1 MKLTVLI
8 ILSYIL
14 LSSTIKADT
23 RTFIKGIDVP
33 VLMDSIL
40 KNGKA
45 EHEHVWFFGVIYNC
59 ININDKERVGTIRV
73 AVYKDDDESKTM
85 FKRHLMIFSS
95 LQGTDFTA
103 SIGDECA
110 VNRNWVI
117 FRRDNVVINLDFKEN
132 QMSIAK
138 AVDKKLVNGENGVIR
153 GTSPLI
159 PVIKSYIVQPGLIKA
174 VTEPVMDGYTSSID
188 LQGHPH
194 YVNEIHY
201 IDSIIFATK
210 HCVMAK
216 PFKCDREELKRK
228 MELWKAQEEEK
239 RRAPEAVV
247 KKHLETLA
255 SGNLDFEAR
264 KEAILLLG
272 ASKDKR
278 AEPVLIAELDR
289 LDRDPAPN
297 PVLRCLAVRALGML
311 RTPKAATRIAAI
323 LSASP
328 VGNVEDDDES
338 EEEYRREAVFALRL
352 IGGETARNAFETVV
366 KAPREYR
373 SVRETA
379 GNALRN
385 MK

>member
-228 MELWKAQEEEK
+228 MEFWKAQEEEK
-239 RRAPEAVV
+239 RRPPEAVV

-255 SGNLDFEAR
+255 SGSLDFEAR
-264 KEAILLLG
+264 KEAILVLG

-323 LSASP
+323 LRASP

-338 EEEYRREAVFALRL
+338 EEEYRREAVFTLRL

>member
-73 AVYKDDDESKTM
+73 AVYKDDNESKTM

-323 LSASP
+323 LRASP

-338 EEEYRREAVFALRL
+338 EEEYRREAVFTLRL

>member
-8 ILSYIL
+8 ILSYIF

-73 AVYKDDDESKTM
+73 AVYKDDNESKTM

-239 RRAPEAVV
+239 RMAPEAVV

-264 KEAILLLG
+264 KQAILLLG

-289 LDRDPAPN
+289 LDRDPPPN
-297 PVLRCLAVRALGML
+297 PVLCLLAIRALGML

-323 LSASP
+323 LHAPP
-328 VGNVEDDDES
+328 VGNVEDEG
-338 EEEYRREAVFALRL
+338 EFEGQCRREAASALSL
-352 IGGETARNAFETVV
+352 IGGETARKAFEAVV

>member
-289 LDRDPAPN
+289 LDRDPPPN

-323 LSASP
+323 LSAPP

>member
-323 LSASP
+323 LRASP

-352 IGGETARNAFETVV
+352 IGGETARKAFEAVV

>member
-201 IDSIIFATK
+201 I
-210 HCVMAK
+210 CV
-216 PFKCDREELKRK
+216 
-228 MELWKAQEEEK
+228 
-239 RRAPEAVV
+239 
-247 KKHLETLA
+247 
-255 SGNLDFEAR
+255 
-264 KEAILLLG
+264 
-272 ASKDKR
+272 
-278 AEPVLIAELDR
+278 
-289 LDRDPAPN
+289 
-297 PVLRCLAVRALGML
+297 
-311 RTPKAATRIAAI
+311 
-323 LSASP
+323 
-328 VGNVEDDDES
+328 
-338 EEEYRREAVFALRL
+338 
-352 IGGETARNAFETVV
+352 
-366 KAPREYR
+366 
-373 SVRETA
+373 
-379 GNALRN
+379 
-385 MK
+385 